1 SKTYTVANRNEQD
14 RALVLEHPHR
24 PEFHLTSADKP
35 YETARDVHRFLVGVP
50 AGKTVPF
57 TVSEESD
64 QTVAVSLT
72 NLDDHTIT
80 ITITDTATGPKV
92 KEALQKAQQLKGKLM
107 ETQREVQQAERQLK
121 AITDDQTRL
130 RANLREVPPTSDAH
144 KRYLKKFDEQETQIE
159 GL

>member
-1 SKTYTVANRNEQD
+1 VA
-14 RALVLEHPHR
+14 
-24 PEFHLTSADKP
+24 
-35 YETARDVHRFLVGVP
+35 VP

-57 TVSEESD
+57 TVSEEHDLASF
-64 QTVAVSLT
+64 VAIT

-80 ITITDTATGPKV
+80 ITVNDAVASPKV
-92 KEALQKAQQLKGKLM
+92 KEALQKAQQLKWKLM

-159 GL
+159 GLQAQVKKLQEGEHAQRKEYESFLANLNAE